1 MLFQP
6 SDFSHDNE
14 LHIKDYFKSISH
26 HPIKNAFHS
35 LDFGSNIHNIHL
47 AIPGECLHMHQLG
60 IQKRQ
65 IEAFI
70 YLIKGNV
77 DDEHGPTSTKND
89 LNKLLMI
96 LVFFPKNTEVS

>member
-14 LHIKDYFKSISH
+14 LYIKDYFKLISH
-26 HPIKNAFHS
+26 HPIKNAFHL

-47 AIPGECLHMHQLG
+47 ATPGECLHMHQLG

-77 DDEHGPTSTKND
+77 DDEHGPTSTK
-89 LNKLLMI
+89 KRI
-96 LVFFPKNTEVS
+96 